1 MAFKTQ
7 LPYLNRIQTQ
17 SKESGKSL
25 GPFADQQ
32 MAGPSFLD
40 AYLAKLRDTNPV
52 LPAKKFGAFDQKID
66 LIEDPA
72 SKQIIPNTGRDPFAT
87 SGQGYLK
94 NFISAYDRSIVLNPD
109 DRVNPN
115 GLTSLVQENAAAPEK
130 FPGSEG
136 TAIS

>member
-7 LPYLNRIQTQ
+7 LPYLQRIQAQ

-25 GPFADQQ
+25 GAFADQQ
-32 MAGPSFLD
+32 MSGPSFLD
-40 AYLAKLRDTNPV
+40 SYLSKLRDTNPV
-52 LPAKKFGAFDQKID
+52 LPAKKFGSFDESID
-66 LIEDPA
+66 LVKDPT
-72 SKQIIPNTGRDPFAT
+72 SKQVIPNTGKDPFAT

-115 GLTSLVQENAAAPEK
+115 GLTSLVQENAAAPQK